1 MTEITGSL
9 KIIGD
14 VNTYG
19 NNFQKREFVLTTE
32 GQYPQDIKLELYQND
47 CGKIDSFSVGDP
59 LCASYNL
66 KGNEYNGK
74 YYVNLQAWKI
84 APLVKEDKK
93 NEPGAPT
100 AKDEPEDLTEN
111 ISELADA
118 PF

>member
-1 MTEITGSL
+1 MTEITGNL

-84 APLVKEDKK
+84 APIVKDGKK
-93 NEPGAPT
+93 DQSSAET
-100 AKDEPEDLTEN
+100 AKDETEDLTEN